1 MARPSRTVSVEAREN
16 QLAAL
21 AMDLAEKQIREG
33 TASPLIINHFLK
45 VGSSREKK
53 ELELLNNKTKLT
65 SSQTDALESQKKQEE
80 LYANAIRAMGIYS
93 GNGVPDEIDD

>member
-1 MARPSRTVSVEAREN
+1 MARPSRSLSVEAREN

-45 VGSSREKK
+45 VGSSREKMEK
-53 ELELLNNKTKLT
+53 KLLDNKTKLT
-65 SSQTDALESQKKQEE
+65 SSQTDALESQKRSEE
-80 LYANAIRAMGIYS
+80 LYANAIKAMGIYS
-93 GNGVPDEIDD
+93 GNGEQDESD